1 MTQCYIPPEIIK
13 AHKLFPNSGYLRF
26 KWLENQRYLKKR
38 NLGNKG
44 GWLVDGGFRCLCKPC
59 HKIKTAEERK
69 SRGSNVK

>member
-44 GWLVDGGFRCLCKPC
+44 GRLVDGGMFLKEF
-59 HKIKTAEERK
+59 KFSSFNA
-69 SRGSNVK
+69 

>member
-44 GWLVDGGFRCLCKPC
+44 GWLVDGGMFLKEF
-59 HKIKTAEERK
+59 KFSSFNA
-69 SRGSNVK
+69 

>member
-38 NLGNKG
+38 NLGNNG
-44 GWLVDGGFRCLCKPC
+44 GWFGWW
-59 HKIKTAEERK
+59 
-69 SRGSNVK
+69 NVFKRIQIFII